1 MEDGDFDLDLYLSTH
16 QHHIY
21 YCLSSHGDMASF
33 TKNVPDYRYT
43 SSTDGHYAGPS
54 EKVGRRMA
62 L

>member
-1 MEDGDFDLDLYLSTH
+1 MEDGAFDLGLYLSPH

-33 TKNVPDYRYT
+33 AKNTPDYRY
-43 SSTDGHYAGPS
+43 SCPTDGHYAGPIK
-54 EKVGRRMA
+54 KVGRRMA